1 MATLREIRRRI
12 SSIQSTQQIT
22 KAMKMV
28 AAAKLRRAQERA
40 LSMRPYTEKLS
51 EMVGNLA
58 QNAEQSNNSLLIQKP
73 VEKVLIVVVT
83 ADKGLCGM
91 FNSSVIKEAVRLIN
105 NMHDKELQVFPVGK
119 KAKEYFSKRD
129 YIIYSSKSDFFN
141 HLQFSD
147 ATEISKNLIQS
158 YQDNHFDKI
167 DIIYN
172 KFKSAVKQE
181 LTIEQFLP
189 LAPPD
194 ESEDE
199 KSSEIS
205 NVDYIYEP
213 GKLEILAA
221 IIPKHLN
228 VQIWKILAESN
239 AAEHAARMTAMEN
252 ATENAEELLA
262 KLTLTYNRARQAAIT
277 TEITEIVGG
286 AEALKDN

>member
-12 SSIQSTQQIT
+12 SSVQSTQQIT

-28 AAAKLRRAQERA
+28 AAAKLRKAQERA
-40 LSMRPYTEKLS
+40 VSMRPYTEKLD
-51 EMVGNLA
+51 EMVSNLVGNTD
-58 QNAEQSNNSLLIQKP
+58 QSNNSLLIQKP
-73 VEKVLIVVVT
+73 VERVLIVVVT

-91 FNSSVIKEAVRLIN
+91 FNGSVIKESAKLVHS
-105 NMHDKELQVFPVGK
+105 MQDKEVQIFAIGK

-129 YIIYSSKSDFFN
+129 YEIYSSKTEFFN
-141 HLQFSD
+141 HMQFND
-147 ATEISKNLIQS
+147 ALEISAKLIQS
-158 YQDNHFDKI
+158 YQENIFDKI
-167 DIIYN
+167 EIVYN

-181 LTIEQFLP
+181 LMVEQFLP
-189 LAPPD
+189 LVPA
-194 ESEDE
+194 EDSAVE
-199 KSSEIS
+199 KS

-213 GKLEILAA
+213 DKYQILTA

-262 KLTLTYNRARQAAIT
+262 RLTLTYNRARQAAIT

-286 AEALKDN
+286 AEALREN